1 MNALERIRF
10 EKRMTV
16 TELAEASGISRFTI
30 TAIENGLRQDIADN
44 TIFKLAD
51 ALDYEPLQLR
61 ALLLAT
67 DGSEPT
73 GAAA

>member
-16 TELAEASGISRFTI
+16 SELAEASGVSRFTI
-30 TAIENGLRQDIADN
+30 AAIENGRREGIADG

-51 ALDYEPLQLR
+51 ALDYEPLDLR
-61 ALLLAT
+61 ALLTAP
-67 DGSEPT
+67 DRPEPT